1 MTRGWE
7 VPLLWSLSSVISFLG
22 ILVIPKPG
30 TISHNNLPLSAQL
43 AFSAH
48 LSDLQCLPLCYAVAS
63 GAAAC
68 GVDRSWPDTLAG
80 SLVQDLGYHLMRPKS
95 VTVKEGGP
103 VCPCVLECLLP
114 TFGLLPPCF
123 WIIVPERVQ

>member
-43 AFSAH
+43 AF
-48 LSDLQCLPLCYAVAS
+48 S

-114 TFGLLPPCF
+114 TFGLLPPCL

>member
-1 MTRGWE
+1 MG
-7 VPLLWSLSSVISFLG
+7 SSSSVVTQFCDLIPGDSCDTKTWHYQSQQPASKCSTRLLCS
-22 ILVIPKPG
+22 LVGP
-30 TISHNNLPLSAQL
+30 
-43 AFSAH
+43 
-48 LSDLQCLPLCYAVAS
+48 QCLPLCYAVAS

-114 TFGLLPPCF
+114 TFGLLPPCL